1 MIILE
6 VLLIALITGLC
17 YRMRGGAYI
26 QFRHGEESHLF
37 GYDSVG
43 KFVYFNYGSTEG
55 ARIFLWALPVTLI
68 TYFLTKDACHLST
81 LWTIALYVSEFLLL
95 FINLLILNHGSYQ
108 SFGTMPMNGKSTFL
122 TFWLPQYTMTDPMWK
137 RVLIDFIG
145 MTIVGLGRGLIQA
158 LPLLFISLKFLWL
171 GPAAALMGVAYL
183 IGSRLSNGFG
193 ILGIAEPTEVG
204 EFLTGLF
211 YGLGLAVLA
220 LVI

>member
-1 MIILE
+1 
-6 VLLIALITGLC
+6 
-17 YRMRGGAYI
+17 
-26 QFRHGEESHLF
+26 
-37 GYDSVG
+37 
-43 KFVYFNYGSTEG
+43 
-55 ARIFLWALPVTLI
+55 
-68 TYFLTKDACHLST
+68 
-81 LWTIALYVSEFLLL
+81 
-95 FINLLILNHGSYQ
+95 
-108 SFGTMPMNGKSTFL
+108 
-122 TFWLPQYTMTDPMWK
+122 MTDPMWK